1 MSEVEWMRI
10 FGDNLKEIL
19 EERGMTQRD
28 LADET
33 GLSESAISNYINKKR
48 MADVRA
54 VLNIWYALGCP
65 IDDIFDFG
73 DMLY

>member
-1 MSEVEWMRI
+1 MTEGQWMKI
-10 FGDNLKEIL
+10 FGDNLREIL
-19 EERGMTQRD
+19 EERGMSQKE
-28 LADET
+28 LADEAY
-33 GLSESAISNYINKKR
+33 LSEAAISSYINKRR
-48 MADVRA
+48 MPNVRA